1 MYVGVVIMLGLL
13 DKLTCWKELTS
24 QSALQ
29 DVDSDQILLMNGI
42 NWNIYEILLQRFE
55 NTSHYRFKYLE
66 GVLEIMSPSR
76 RHEFDKKL
84 IALLLETYFIEKEI
98 DFYPLGS
105 TTFRREASARGI
117 EPDEC
122 YCFDAEKSVPD
133 LAIEV
138 VVTSGGIDDLL
149 IYQGLGV
156 QEVLFWQN
164 NQFLLYSLQGDKY
177 EKVSKSVFLPDLDL
191 SFLASLIL
199 SGKKPKDLILRL
211 RENISRGN
219 S

>member
-1 MYVGVVIMLGLL
+1 MLGLL
-13 DKLTCWKELTS
+13 EKLSCWEELTS
-24 QSALQ
+24 QSAL
-29 DVDSDQILLMNGI
+29 DNVDSDQILLMNGI

-55 NTSHYRFKYLE
+55 SISHYRFKYLE
-66 GVLEIMSPSR
+66 GTLEIMSPSR

-84 IALLLETYFIEKEI
+84 IALLLETYFIEKDI

-105 TTFRREASARGI
+105 TTFRKEASARGI

-122 YCFDAEKSVPD
+122 YCFDSEKSVPD

-156 QEVLFWQN
+156 PEVWFWQN
-164 NQFLLYSLQGDKY
+164 HQFSLYFLRDDKY
-177 EKVSKSVFLPDLDL
+177 EKISKSEFLPDLDL
-191 SFLASLIL
+191 TLLASLLL
-199 SGKKPKDLILRL
+199 SGEKPKDLISKF
-211 RENISRGN
+211 RENIRRSN

>member
-1 MYVGVVIMLGLL
+1 MLSLL
-13 DKLTCWKELTS
+13 EKLTGWEELTS

-29 DVDSDQILLMNGI
+29 NVDSDQILLMNGI
-42 NWNIYEILLQRFE
+42 NWNLYEIILQKFE
-55 NTSHYRFKYLE
+55 NISHYRFKYLE
-66 GVLEIMSPSR
+66 GTLEIMSPSR

-84 IALLLETYFIEKEI
+84 IALLLETYFIEKDI

-105 TTFRREASARGI
+105 TTFRKAAASRGI

-122 YCFDAEKSVPD
+122 YCFNSEKSVPD

-156 QEVLFWQN
+156 QEVLFWQH
-164 NQFLLYSLQGDKY
+164 NQFSLYYLRGDNYEQISQSL
-177 EKVSKSVFLPDLDL
+177 FLPALDL

-199 SGKKPKDLILRL
+199 SGEKPKDLISKL
-211 RENISRGN
+211 REHIRGGN
-219 S
+219 

>member
-1 MYVGVVIMLGLL
+1 MLGLL
-13 DKLTCWKELTS
+13 EKLSQWEELTS
-24 QSALQ
+24 QAALKT
-29 DVDSDQILLMNGI
+29 VDSDQILLMNEI
-42 NWNIYEILLQRFE
+42 SWDIYETLLKSYQ

-66 GVLEIMSPSR
+66 GTLEIMSPSR
-76 RHEFDKKL
+76 RHEVDKKI
-84 IALLLETYFIEKEI
+84 IALLLETYFLEIGI

-105 TTFRREASARGI
+105 TTFRREAAARGI

-122 YCFDAEKSVPD
+122 YCFNSEKPVPN

-156 QEVLFWQN
+156 SEVWFWQN
-164 NQFLLYSLQGDKY
+164 NRFSLYYLRDNGY
-177 EKVSKSVFLPDLDL
+177 EQITQSQFLPDLDL
-191 SFLASLIL
+191 NLLANLVV
-199 SGKKPKDLILRL
+199 SGEKPKDLISTFRKSI
-211 RENISRGN
+211 RRGN

>member
-1 MYVGVVIMLGLL
+1 MLGLL
-13 DKLTCWKELTS
+13 EKLSYWEELTS
-24 QSALQ
+24 QLAL
-29 DVDSDQILLMNGI
+29 DNVDSDQILLMNSI
-42 NWNIYEILLQRFE
+42 TWNIYEILLQKFE

-66 GVLEIMSPSR
+66 GTLEIMSPSR

-84 IALLLETYFIEKEI
+84 IALLLETYFMETGI

-105 TTFRREASARGI
+105 TTFRREVSARGI

-122 YCFDAEKSVPD
+122 YCFDSEKPVPD

-164 NQFLLYSLQGDKY
+164 NQFFLYSLQSDKY
-177 EKVSKSVFLPDLDL
+177 NKISKSTFLKDLDL
-191 SFLASLIL
+191 TFLASLIL
-199 SGKKPKDLILRL
+199 SGEKPKDLILRL
-211 RENISRGN
+211 REHIRRGN
-219 S
+219 

>member
-1 MYVGVVIMLGLL
+1 MLGLL
-13 DKLTCWKELTS
+13 EKLSCWEELTS
-24 QSALQ
+24 QSAL
-29 DVDSDQILLMNGI
+29 DNVDSDQILLMNGI
-42 NWNIYEILLQRFE
+42 NWNIYETMLQRFE

-66 GVLEIMSPSR
+66 GTLEIMSPSR
-76 RHEFDKKL
+76 RHEFDKKI
-84 IALLLETYFIEKEI
+84 IALLLETYFIDKNI

-105 TTFRREASARGI
+105 TTFRREAAARGI

-122 YCFDAEKSVPD
+122 YCFDSEKSVPD

-156 QEVLFWQN
+156 PEVWFWQN
-164 NQFLLYSLQGDKY
+164 HQFSLYFLRGDKY
-177 EKVSKSVFLPDLDL
+177 EKISKSEFLPDLDL
-191 SFLASLIL
+191 TLLASLLL
-199 SGKKPKDLILRL
+199 SGEKPKDLISKF
-211 RENISRGN
+211 RENIRRGN

>member
-1 MYVGVVIMLGLL
+1 MLGLL
-13 DKLTCWKELTS
+13 EKLSCWEELTS
-24 QSALQ
+24 QSVL
-29 DVDSDQILLMNGI
+29 DNVDSDQILLMNGI
-42 NWNIYEILLQRFE
+42 NWNIYETLLQRFE
-55 NTSHYRFKYLE
+55 NISHYRFKYLE
-66 GVLEIMSPSR
+66 GTLEIMSPSR

-84 IALLLETYFIEKEI
+84 IALLLETYFIEKDI

-105 TTFRREASARGI
+105 TTLRREAAARGI

-122 YCFDAEKSVPD
+122 YCFDSEKSVPD

-164 NQFLLYSLQGDKY
+164 HQFSLYSLRGDKY
-177 EKVSKSVFLPDLDL
+177 EKVSKSEFLPDLDL

-199 SGKKPKDLILRL
+199 SGDKPKDLISKL
-211 RENISRGN
+211 RENIGRGN